1 MKKNKQSTNL
11 MAIFMVLLL
20 PLFVFAQTT
29 EQSLLTEI
37 INLIGGWKGLSSFA
51 AALAVVQLLV
61 KFLSD
66 EKLSGGLLKKVSP
79 EIKFLIIQ
87 FLSIIVAYLTLVVSG
102 VSGVEA
108 VFKTLAMP
116 VFVEFLHKLYKQF
129 IEKKDVSV

>member
-11 MAIFMVLLL
+11 VVIFMVLLL

-37 INLIGGWKGLSSFA
+37 INLISGWKGLSSFA
-51 AALAVVQLLV
+51 VALAVVQLLV

-87 FLSIIVAYLTLVVSG
+87 FLSIIVAYLTLSCIVTG
-102 VSGVEA
+102 
-108 VFKTLAMP
+108 
-116 VFVEFLHKLYKQF
+116 KQ
-129 IEKKDVSV
+129 IGRAHV

>member
-1 MKKNKQSTNL
+1 MKLKQLLTITMI
-11 MAIFMVLLL
+11 MALAPLL
-20 PLFVFAQTT
+20 VFAQTT

-51 AALAVVQLLV
+51 AALAIVQLLV

-66 EKLSGGLLKKVSP
+66 EKLSGGLLKKVKP
-79 EIKFLIIQ
+79 EHKFLIIQ

-129 IEKKDVSV
+129 IEKKDVSI